1 MAESPVRLATSQAPA
16 QNDVLGVLEPEHDEV
31 EIVDPPHSGN
41 ASDLDSD
48 VIMDVD
54 DSAKRNCGYSDTRCA
69 NVFAP
74 LGHSSDENSSSPG
87 RPVFMD
93 SPYQSSAI
101 IMGSDTSSDVASD
114 EDEHMGAHLEMDVQL
129 ADGIYPFF

>member
-101 IMGSDTSSDVASD
+101 MGSDTSSDVASD
-114 EDEHMGAHLEMDVQL
+114 EDEHMGADPEKDVQL
-129 ADGIYPFF
+129 ADEAYSSF